1 MLPSTRG
8 TSAANHCAMP
18 LLNGRPIL
26 AFLRALVGA
35 FKAEKSFIPRFA
47 GFSGDFSDVT
57 GAHRW
62 QGTSERPSKP
72 HVPWRQSQCRYF
84 DTVWADRG
92 VTPYLGVVA
101 AAELPGNHAI
111 SPANRR
117 ISRRKPGAPP
127 AVAQHEASWNM
138 VNNLASS
145 LKRWSYKQF
154 AVARPADQHAPK
166 HASSGPVRF

>member
-35 FKAEKSFIPRFA
+35 FKAKKSFVSQFA
-47 GFSGDFSDVT
+47 SFSGHSSDVT
-57 GAHRW
+57 RLIGGRTPLKD
-62 QGTSERPSKP
+62 TSEKP
-72 HVPWRQSQCRYF
+72 PKPRIARRQSQCRYF
-84 DTVWADRG
+84 DTIWADRG

-101 AAELPGNHAI
+101 AAELPSDRAI

-117 ISRRKPGAPP
+117 ISR
-127 AVAQHEASWNM
+127 
-138 VNNLASS
+138 
-145 LKRWSYKQF
+145 LKSRS
-154 AVARPADQHAPK
+154 AARHCPT
-166 HASSGPVRF
+166 